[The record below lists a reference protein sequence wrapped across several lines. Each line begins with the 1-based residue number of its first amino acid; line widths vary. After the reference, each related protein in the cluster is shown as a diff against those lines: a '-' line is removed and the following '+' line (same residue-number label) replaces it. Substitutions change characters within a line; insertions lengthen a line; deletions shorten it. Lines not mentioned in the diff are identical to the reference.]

1 MTYDGN
7 PNTRHHLGAVLEC
20 NARVM
25 DMLSQAGKMIE
36 DMGLASAAHLG
47 APVAIPLQAANLG
60 RHRMPRR

>member
-1 MTYDGN
+1 
-7 PNTRHHLGAVLEC
+7 
-20 NARVM
+20 M